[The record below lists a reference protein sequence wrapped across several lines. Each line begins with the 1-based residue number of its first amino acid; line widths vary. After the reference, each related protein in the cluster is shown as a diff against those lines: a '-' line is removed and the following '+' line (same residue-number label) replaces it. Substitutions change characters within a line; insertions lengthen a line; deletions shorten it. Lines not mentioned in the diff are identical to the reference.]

1 MTSRKHI
8 FLIGFSGSGKSTL
21 GPKLPRL
28 LKAKFYDTDSL
39 IEKRCGK
46 SISQI
51 FYDDGEAI
59 FRRLESQVLGELL
72 SNNRSRMIIALG
84 GGVFQSRKNR
94 DIAKQHGVVVYLS
107 CSVREIY
114 RRMKDKTDRPLLR
127 VSLAKRE
134 TPRQA
139 VIKRIKNLLNQRQ
152 QGYAVA
158 DIKVSTTNK
167 SVDESIRELHGRIAR
182 YHVHH

>member
-21 GPKLPRL
+21 GPKLARL
-28 LKAKFYDTDSL
+28 LRAKFYDTDSL

-46 SISQI
+46 SIDQI
-51 FYDDGEAI
+51 FYDDGETA
-59 FRRLESQVLGELL
+59 FRHLESHVISQLL
-72 SNNRSRMIIALG
+72 NHSRSRMVIAFG
-84 GGVFQSRKNR
+84 GGAFQSRKNR
-94 DIAKQHGVVVYLS
+94 DIVRQHGVVVYIS

-114 RRMKDKTDRPLLR
+114 RRMKNKTDRPLLR

-139 VIKRIKNLLNQRQ
+139 VIKRIENLLNQRQ
-152 QGYAVA
+152 QGYAIA
-158 DIKVSTTNK
+158 DIKVSTTDK
-167 SVDESIRELHGRIAR
+167 SVSEALRQLHRKIRS
-182 YHVHH
+182 YDVHH